1 MRREIRVLLFF
12 EAATF
17 VFASLIH
24 SGVLITGYEH
34 PKARIPEGIIA
45 VVLLLAAVS
54 IWIRP
59 EWTRKAGLAA
69 QAFAFLGTLIGL
81 FTVVIGI
88 GPNTIPDIVYH
99 FAIIA
104 VLVSGLIFTDRIS
117 A

>member
-1 MRREIRVLLFF
+1 VTVLVLLFF

-17 VFASLIH
+17 VFASLLH

-34 PKARIPEGIIA
+34 QKARIAEGVIG
-45 VVLLLAAVS
+45 VVLLLGAVS
-54 IWIRP
+54 IWILP

-69 QAFAFLGTLIGL
+69 QAFAFLGTLIGV

-88 GPNTIPDIVYH
+88 GPHTVPDIVYH
-99 FAIIA
+99 LAIVA
-104 VLVSGLIFTDRIS
+104 VLVWGLILTDRTS